1 MKPMLTIAY
10 VGTDFCGYQVQPNKR
25 TVHATLQD
33 SVATVLDVRYPMVG
47 CSRTDSGVHAKEF
60 CVTLEAKT
68 EELSVPLKQLPLA
81 LNAHLP
87 RDLKVIGIRE
97 VPDAFHVRYCDHE
110 KEYIYRI
117 WNSSYPNPLEED
129 RALFVP
135 YPLNCAKMQQAADL
149 LIGEHDFASFQ
160 AAGSKITEDT
170 VRRVSLFCVER
181 EGNLVTLRVRANG
194 FLYHMVRI
202 FAGTL
207 LEVARG
213 KRQPE
218 EMTEILNAKDRRF
231 AGATAPACGLYLNRV
246 IYPDFLLTPP
256 C

>member
-1 MKPMLTIAY
+1 MKPLLILSY
-10 VGTDFCGYQVQPNKR
+10 VGTEFCGYQVQPGKR

-33 SVATVLDVRYPMVG
+33 SIEAVLGKRYAVIG

-60 CVTLEAKT
+60 CATLEAKT
-68 EELSVPLKQLPLA
+68 QELSVSLDRLPLA

-87 RDLKVIGIRE
+87 RDLRVIGIRA
-97 VPDAFHVRYCDHE
+97 VPASFHVRYCEHE
-110 KEYIYRI
+110 KEYVYRI
-117 WNSSYPNPLEED
+117 WNSPYPNPFEED

-135 YPLNCAKMQQAADL
+135 YPLDCERMQQAADL
-149 LIGEHDFASFQ
+149 LVGEHDFAAFQ

-170 VRRVSLFCVER
+170 VRCVSLFCVER
-181 EGNLVTLRVRANG
+181 EGDLVLLRVRANG

-213 KRQPE
+213 KRAPK
-218 EMTEILNAKDRRF
+218 EMTEILASKNRRC
-231 AGATAPACGLYLNRV
+231 AGFTAPACGLYLNRV
-246 IYPDFLLTPP
+246 IYPESVFSSQ
-256 C
+256 